1 MKFNDIINEEI
12 QGLLN
17 EAYVMSDDRFQFNV
31 TLTGSTFYNYESFTT
46 EFDSDIIQSDI
57 VVTWKVSFWLNQMGI
72 ENLII
77 DVEKV
82 EGTYTLQLF
91 DKHTDER
98 KQETQKNIQEIDWKF
113 VIEEASLIKG
123 SSLYISELEFDFKTN
138 TCSVKF

>member
-1 MKFNDIINEEI
+1 MNFNDIIKEEI

-17 EAYVMSDDRFQFNV
+17 EAYVMSDDRFHFNER
-31 TLTGSTFYNYESFTT
+31 LTNSTFYNYESFTT

-77 DVEKV
+77 DIEKV
-82 EGTYTLQLF
+82 EGTYILQLF

-98 KQETQKNIQEIDWKF
+98 KQETQKNIQEVDWKF
-113 VIEEASLIKG
+113 VIEEANLIKG
-123 SSLYISELEFDFKTN
+123 GSLYISELEFDFKTN
-138 TCSVKF
+138 TCSVKL